1 MASNLKDVVKKYIA
15 EGRDIK
21 LHLGCGPNLFE
32 GWINVEG
39 EYLKNMDGI
48 VLHDIT
54 QPMPIPDN
62 CVSEILTV
70 HVIEHIMPSD
80 VDALLKEWL
89 RVLKPGGFVATE
101 WPDLLKACQ
110 FIVDDPSRIYTDNQ
124 KTMKRAVGAI
134 FGRIDK
140 YQDVTMLHKWGY
152 SADSMIKLKKR
163 CGFSKV
169 ESQSPQYPKTK
180 KPMIDSR
187 VVGYKSNNT

>member
-1 MASNLKDVVKKYIA
+1 MASNLKDVVEKYIA

-39 EYLKNMDGI
+39 EYLKHMDDI

-152 SADSMIKLKKR
+152 SADSMIELKKR

-187 VVGYKSNNT
+187 VVGYKSD